1 MKIELKELKDKRKK
15 YKEDRNESNKTIE
28 ENKKQIEFNKKK
40 SADLLKKSSER
51 INLVMKERKFKV
63 MDLEHL
69 ESKFTEEF
77 EFLKKTVESEYEDF
91 MQTIRN

>member
-1 MKIELKELKDKRKK
+1 M
-15 YKEDRNESNKTIE
+15 
-28 ENKKQIEFNKKK
+28 
-40 SADLLKKSSER
+40 KKSSER

-91 MQTIRN
+91 MQTIRNGKG